1 MAASM
6 LSATLT
12 TKNGNSSQFSQ
23 PIADSSKKCS
33 LTMLHKGLINM
44 KEDLNQ
50 ILTALVES
58 EKNNDGTTDAAT
70 NSDGE
75 VSDKEDEDGSDQSDD
90 RNQDKRKSEEEQKGH
105 KKPKVS

>member
-1 MAASM
+1 M

-70 NSDGE
+70 NSDGNKLIP
-75 VSDKEDEDGSDQSDD
+75 VLRDFSFFMFFHLLKDVVQVNKCILVRQGVCNI
-90 RNQDKRKSEEEQKGH
+90 R
-105 KKPKVS
+105 V

>member
-1 MAASM
+1 M

-33 LTMLHKGLINM
+33 LSMLHEGLINM

-58 EKNNDGTTDAAT
+58 EKNNDGSTDAAT
-70 NSDGE
+70 YSNGNKLIPVLRDFSCFFHLLKDFVQVNKCIL
-75 VSDKEDEDGSDQSDD
+75 VSQGVC
-90 RNQDKRKSEEEQKGH
+90 NI
-105 KKPKVS
+105 KV